1 MKILITGANG
11 FLGQHLSV
19 YLKQKGFDVIAISR
33 GECRIPSNFNIP
45 YYPAELTQRSD
56 VEQLVWE
63 TQPDMIIHS
72 AAISKPD
79 ECETDREKCILHNVS
94 ATQFLLT
101 AFEKHANTNSHFIFT
116 STDFVFGEGGPH
128 SEEDVPEP
136 INFYGESKL
145 MAEKLFAETSVVFT
159 IVRPVFMYGPVWS
172 GLRSSYLQQV
182 KNALQQNQ
190 PIKAVSDQLRTP
202 TYVYDVCRG
211 IEQMIVHKKGGV
223 YHLAGKNI
231 LSPYQ
236 MALSIADY
244 FHLDGALIEE
254 VTLNSFFEAARRPLR
269 SGLKIA
275 KAQEHLG
282 YDPVTF
288 EEGIKLT
295 FSH

>member
-1 MKILITGANG
+1 MQILITGANG

-19 YLKQKGFDVIAISR
+19 YLKQKDFDVISTSR
-33 GECRIPSNFNIP
+33 GECRIPSSFNVP

-56 VEQLVWE
+56 VEQLVSA
-63 TQPDMIIHS
+63 TKPDVIIHS
-72 AAISKPD
+72 AAMSKPD
-79 ECETDREKCILHNVS
+79 ECETDREKCILYNVS

-101 AFEKHANTNSHFIFT
+101 AFERTANTNSHFIFT

-128 SEEDVPEP
+128 SENDVPEP

-145 MAEKLFAETSVVFT
+145 MAEKLLAETSVVCT

-172 GLRSSYLQQV
+172 GVRSSYLQQV

-202 TYVYDVCRG
+202 TYVYDVCKG
-211 IEQMIVHKKGGV
+211 IEAIIVHKQAGV
-223 YHLAGKNI
+223 YHLAGRNV

-236 MALSIADY
+236 MALSVAHY
-244 FHLDGALIEE
+244 FHLDSSLIQE

-275 KAQEHLG
+275 KAEEELG